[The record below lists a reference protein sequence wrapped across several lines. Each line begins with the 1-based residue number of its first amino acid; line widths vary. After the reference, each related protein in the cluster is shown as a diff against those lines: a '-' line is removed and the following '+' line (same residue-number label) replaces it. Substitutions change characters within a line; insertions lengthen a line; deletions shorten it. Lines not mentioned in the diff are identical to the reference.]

1 MLACGDVPVHDVL
14 YHVPQAGPHHG
25 GRPVARAVNLHE
37 YAALRVA
44 AAENIF
50 QVAANI
56 FAITYYLSYFM
67 WSRHTHWPSLHWKL
81 TSAAWQSEVWLQA
94 STSPTPTTSGKEVL
108 FSFSPKQTPPTG
120 SNSGKKIEIDF
131 VWVQTII
138 TSFNGPFSTFSS
150 ISSDTVPDPTSKL
163 STAMSA

>member
-50 QVAANI
+50 QAAENI
-56 FAITYYLSYFM
+56 FLS
-67 WSRHTHWPSLHWKL
+67 L
-81 TSAAWQSEVWLQA
+81 TTCRISCGPG
-94 STSPTPTTSGKEVL
+94 TRTG
-108 FSFSPKQTPPTG
+108 PPCTG
-120 SNSGKKIEIDF
+120 S
-131 VWVQTII
+131 
-138 TSFNGPFSTFSS
+138 
-150 ISSDTVPDPTSKL
+150 
-163 STAMSA
+163 